1 MIISLL
7 LELNNNFSINEIIS
21 TIIVYGVLFFAIKK
35 YFPQYLKY
43 LFYILIIDLFIGYNI
58 YRTNKIH
65 NNYKKEFISFNKEV
79 LDKIDNKNT
88 KVLPNDIEIK
98 GLELD
103 KVEES
108 EIAPNVKMV
117 VKKEF
122 PNRENTKDN
131 PLEFVSQEENNV
143 IEN

>member
-7 LELNNNFSINEIIS
+7 LELNNQFSINEIIS
-21 TIIVYGVLFFAIKK
+21 TIIVYGVLFFAIRK

-43 LFYILIIDLFIGYNI
+43 VFYVWIIDLFIGYNI

-65 NNYKKEFISFNKEV
+65 NNYKKEFLSFNKEV
-79 LDKIDNKNT
+79 LDKIDDKNNQILT
-88 KVLPNDIEIK
+88 NNSNESK
-98 GLELD
+98 
-103 KVEES
+103 S
-108 EIAPNVKMV
+108 EIPQDTQITPNIKMV

-122 PNRENTKDN
+122 PSRENTKED
-131 PLEFVSQEENNV
+131 PQEFVTQEENKI

>member
-21 TIIVYGVLFFAIKK
+21 TIIVYGVLFFSIKK

-79 LDKIDNKNT
+79 LDKIDNKNK
-88 KVLPNDIEIK
+88 KVLTNDIEIK

>member
-7 LELNNNFSINEIIS
+7 LELNNQFSINEIIS
-21 TIIVYGVLFFAIKK
+21 TIIVYGVLFFAIRK

-43 LFYILIIDLFIGYNI
+43 VFYVWIIDLFIGYNI

-79 LDKIDNKNT
+79 LEKINNKVIINNSNEFESKQT
-88 KVLPNDIEIK
+88 EIPQ
-98 GLELD
+98 ENP
-103 KVEES
+103 S
-108 EIAPNVKMV
+108 TSNIKMI

-122 PNRENTKDN
+122 PSRENTKDED
-131 PLEFVSQEENNV
+131 PLEFVSQEENKI

>member
-7 LELNNNFSINEIIS
+7 LELNNQFSINEIIS
-21 TIIVYGVLFFAIKK
+21 TIIVYGVLFFAIRK

-43 LFYILIIDLFIGYNI
+43 VFYIWIIDLFIGYNI

-79 LDKIDNKNT
+79 LEKINNKVIINNSNEFESKQT
-88 KVLPNDIEIK
+88 EIPQEIPSTPNI
-98 GLELD
+98 
-103 KVEES
+103 
-108 EIAPNVKMV
+108 KMV

-122 PNRENTKDN
+122 PSRENTKED
-131 PLEFVSQEENNV
+131 PLEFVSQEENKI

>member
-7 LELNNNFSINEIIS
+7 LELNNQFSINEIIS
-21 TIIVYGVLFFAIKK
+21 TIIVYGVLFFAIRK

-43 LFYILIIDLFIGYNI
+43 VFYIWIIDLFIGYNI

-79 LDKIDNKNT
+79 LDKIDE
-88 KVLPNDIEIK
+88 KVIIYNSNEFESKQTEIPQ
-98 GLELD
+98 ENPQT
-103 KVEES
+103 S
-108 EIAPNVKMV
+108 NIKMI

-122 PNRENTKDN
+122 PSRENTKDKD
-131 PLEFVSQEENNV
+131 PLEFVSQEENKI